1 MTGEYEP
8 TARRI
13 VDALRG
19 GRKTT
24 TFVADEAGVS
34 ENEAR
39 RHLDALA
46 DLDVVERCNDRL
58 ASEEVWRL
66 ARRDE

>member
-1 MTGEYEP
+1 MTGEYQP

-13 VDALRG
+13 VDALRD

-24 TFVADEAGVS
+24 TFIADAAAVS
-34 ENEAR
+34 EDEAR

-46 DLDVVERCNDRL
+46 DLDVVERCDDRL

-66 ARRDE
+66 PRDE